1 MFLINA
7 LAKPK
12 KETEQYGEVVGAY
25 VSLYIDYKDIEGA
38 IQLAKFYIKEEGWKV
53 VKVEE
58 EYFVLDS
65 SEDVEED
72 QVPLYRE
79 ALEDGYAIIFNC
91 YEEE

>member
-1 MFLINA
+1 MFLINV

-12 KETEQYGEVVGAY
+12 KETEQYGEAVGAY

-38 IQLAKFYIKEEGWKV
+38 IQLAKFYVKEEGWKV

>member
-1 MFLINA
+1 MFLINV

-38 IQLAKFYIKEEGWKV
+38 IQLAKFYVKEEGWKV

-65 SEDVEED
+65 PEDVEQN
-72 QVPLYRE
+72 QVALYRE

>member
-1 MFLINA
+1 MFLINV

>member
-1 MFLINA
+1 MFLINV

-38 IQLAKFYIKEEGWKV
+38 IQLAKFYVKEEGWKV

>member
-1 MFLINA
+1 MFLINV

-53 VKVEE
+53 VKIEE

>member
-1 MFLINA
+1 MFLINV

-53 VKVEE
+53 VKIEE

-65 SEDVEED
+65 LEDVEED